1 MNTVVQL
8 FPDNRQG
15 EPPVREVRV
24 ADCDDGYTKIANELL
39 EAAMSADLTV
49 RQLKIVLAVIRKT
62 YGFNKKTDRIT
73 NTQIASMTGIHHTHI
88 CKAKNELLERNIL
101 VMTGR
106 EIGVN
111 KVVSCWKSDISQV
124 SKTLADVAN
133 KTLAKSANT
142 NVPSQLNT
150 KDTLKDNKEKEIL
163 KDITPSA
170 KKYVSKK
177 QDTNPAKQTITDL
190 DYSSWPAMPSEQVMT
205 DWKAMRQAKGK
216 KAAITQT
223 VIITIGKQL
232 AIAAQHGLSVDDC
245 LSECCTRNW
254 QGFKAEWM
262 VESLKQKPA
271 AKQPIRQNGFTHTG
285 EPSCT
290 VGKI

>member
-1 MNTVVQL
+1 MSAVVQL

-111 KVVSCWKSDISQV
+111 KVVSGWKNDISQV
-124 SKTLADVAN
+124 SQTLAKSAN
-133 KTLAKSANT
+133 KTLAKSAKHS
-142 NVPSQLNT
+142 VPSQLNT
-150 KDTLKDNKEKEIL
+150 KDTIKNNKEKEIL
-163 KDITPSA
+163 KDFTPQEKNPPSPSA
-170 KKYVSKK
+170 TKK
-177 QDTNPAKQTITDL
+177 QKTEL
-190 DYSSWPAMPSEQVMT
+190 DYSSWPSMPDQQILS
-205 DWKAMRQAKGK
+205 DWIQHRKTNKAPVS
-216 KAAITQT
+216 QT
-223 VIITIGKQL
+223 VLNTFGKEL
-232 AIAAQHGLSVDDC
+232 HLAAQMGFSVDEC
-245 LSECCTRNW
+245 LSESITRGW
-254 QGFKAEWM
+254 RGFKAQWM
-262 VESLKQKPA
+262 LNAQNTNNQRQ
-271 AKQPIRQNGFTHTG
+271 QPIRQDGFAHTG